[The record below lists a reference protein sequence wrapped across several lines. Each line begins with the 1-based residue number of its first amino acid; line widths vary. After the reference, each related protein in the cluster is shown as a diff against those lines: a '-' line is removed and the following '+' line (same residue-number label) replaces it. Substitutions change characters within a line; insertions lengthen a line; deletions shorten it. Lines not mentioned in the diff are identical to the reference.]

1 MPDDYYKILGVPQD
15 ASPEQV
21 KNAYRDMALKY
32 HPDKNHDADAT
43 KRMQEINIAYA
54 TLSNPDARKQYDLL
68 YSTTFSQTK
77 QSSYAHSDQNATTYT
92 FNSQQTWQD
101 LFDNIQRYNQYRTDS
116 SEYGNTVKA
125 EAVGHII
132 VDGLGLFFD
141 WLSKR

>member
-1 MPDDYYKILGVPQD
+1 MPDDYYKILGVPQN

-68 YSTTFSQTK
+68 YATTFSQTK
-77 QSSYAHSDQNATTYT
+77 QSSMPIQTKMLLPTRSILNRRGKICLIIFKGIISTELIVQNMETCESRSGWAY
-92 FNSQQTWQD
+92 NS
-101 LFDNIQRYNQYRTDS
+101 
-116 SEYGNTVKA
+116 
-125 EAVGHII
+125 
-132 VDGLGLFFD
+132 
-141 WLSKR
+141 